1 MKAVQIVNPS
11 EMKVVELEKPTVG
24 AGEVLVRIKYV
35 GFCGSDLNTFL
46 GRNPMVKLPVIPGH
60 EVGAVIEEVGPNVPA
75 GFEKGMN
82 VYIFCLGVNHI
93 RSTYPFRQFQFL
105 VIQW

>member
-11 EMKVVELEKPTVG
+11 EMKVVELEKPVVG

-46 GRNPMVKLPVIPGH
+46 GRNPPALFSSAYG
-60 EVGAVIEEVGPNVPA
+60 EEVPP
-75 GFEKGMN
+75 
-82 VYIFCLGVNHI
+82 
-93 RSTYPFRQFQFL
+93 T
-105 VIQW
+105 